1 MHFRTLQEAMAIR
14 LPQFKNKA
22 VEYAND
28 GSDWSDAQWLQAL
41 VGELGEYANLKKKI
55 ERGDF
60 PIDEKR
66 ADLGKELADVVMYLV
81 ILASRLNIDLD
92 SAIVNKFNEVSER
105 IGADVFLGP
114 NGIYQKRVL

>member
-14 LPQFKNKA
+14 MPQFKNKS
-22 VEYAND
+22 VEYANN

-60 PIDEKR
+60 SLEEKR
-66 ADLGKELADVVMYLV
+66 VDLGKELADVTMYLV